1 MKNSNK
7 NNIKIFDKHK
17 SNIVGVGVLDD
28 PKTKQKHTN
37 KIMSNKTVIFTPS
50 CCCNRSSNL

>member
-17 SNIVGVGVLDD
+17 SNIVGVGVPDD
-28 PKTKQKHTN
+28 PKTKHKYIN
-37 KIMSNKTVIFTPS
+37 KPLSNNQTSNFQPPIPPS
-50 CCCNRSSNL
+50 P